1 VSAGTGSGTFER
13 VTSVAHRMPRTV
25 IALALLLVLV
35 ANGLGAGLAE
45 RLLNGGTTDPGS
57 ASARADALVAEFA
70 PAADPDV
77 LLLVTGPAAVDA
89 PSTAQAGLALAAELG
104 AVADVRGVVPYWA
117 TASAALR
124 SDDGMSAL
132 ITAHIDGTESEQ
144 FRTLERIET
153 MLTAARS
160 AEATA
165 ALRVELGG
173 FVPVQRAIQDAVQHD
188 LQIAE
193 MIALPITYFLLM
205 LVFGGALAS
214 LLPLLVGVFAIV
226 CTNAVLALLAGVTD
240 VSIFAM
246 NLTTALGLGLAVDYA
261 LLMVR
266 RFREELEDHGADVRS
281 AVIATIGSAGRTVFF
296 SAVTV
301 AAALAVM
308 LLFPL
313 FFLRSFAYAGIAV
326 VAFAALG
333 AIVVLPAL
341 FLLLGQRV
349 RARRSANRPERPF
362 PGLGGRWAR
371 WTMLITRRPGAV
383 AVVTAVLLL
392 ALAAPFLRAAYGPL
406 DDRLLAAGT
415 PERTVSEQL
424 RQRFTESPGILAT
437 IVLPARADVSRVA
450 AEVDEVSGVVATS
463 VNDASARPLITVLA
477 DSDLDLASAR
487 AQGIAADIRALPLP
501 DAALVTGEPARQ
513 LDTEAAVA
521 RTLPG
526 ALLLVVGVAAG
537 LVFLLT
543 GSLVLPALAVLS
555 NALSLTAMLG
565 AVVLVFQDG
574 ALADALKVTPT
585 GFIDV
590 TLPLLM
596 SCIAFGLSM
605 DYGVFLLAR
614 LVEERRRGLGVR
626 EAMAMTA
633 ERTGGLI
640 TSAAAILAV
649 VLIAIG
655 SSGVTSTKMLGL
667 GVALAVIV
675 DATVVRSVLVPTAVV
690 WLGERAWWAP
700 PALRR
705 FHERWGWRE

>member
-1 VSAGTGSGTFER
+1 MTLPRTGVFER
-13 VTSVAHRMPRTV
+13 VASIAYRLPRTV
-25 IALALLLVLV
+25 VAATLLLVLV
-35 ANGLGAGLAE
+35 ANGLGSGLAE

-57 ASARADALVAEFA
+57 SSARADALVAQLA
-70 PAADPDV
+70 PESDPDV
-77 LLLVTGPAAVDA
+77 VLLVTGDGDDIDDAAE
-89 PSTAQAGLALAAELG
+89 AGLALAARLG
-104 AVADVRGVVPYWA
+104 RIDGIRGVVPYWA
-117 TASAALR
+117 APPEQAAALR
-124 SDDGMSAL
+124 SDDGASAL

-144 FRTLERIET
+144 FRTVAAIER
-153 MLTAARS
+153 MLASGGTR
-160 AEATA
+160 
-165 ALRVELGG
+165 LHVEIGG
-173 FVPVQRAIQDAVQHD
+173 FVPVQRGIQDAVQHD

-193 MIALPITYFLLM
+193 MIALPITFFLLM
-205 LVFGGALAS
+205 LVFGGVLAS
-214 LLPLLVGVFAIV
+214 VLPLLVGVFAIV
-226 CTNAVLALLAGVTD
+226 CTNAVLAELARVTD

-266 RFREELEDHGADVRS
+266 RFREELEVHGSDIRS
-281 AVIATIGSAGRTVFF
+281 AVAATTGSAGRTVLF

-326 VAFAALG
+326 VGFAAFG

-341 FLLLGQRV
+341 FRLLGQRV
-349 RARRSANRPERPF
+349 RERRTANRPLRPF
-362 PGLGGRWAR
+362 LGLAGPWAR
-371 WTMLITRRPGAV
+371 WTMLITRRPAPV
-383 AVVTAVLLL
+383 AIVTAVLLL
-392 ALAAPFLRAAYGPL
+392 ALAAPFLRASFGPL

-415 PERTVSEQL
+415 PERTVAEQL
-424 RQRFTESPGILAT
+424 RERFTGEPSALAT
-437 IVLPARADVSRVA
+437 VVLPAGADAARA
-450 AEVDEVSGVVATS
+450 AERIDAVVGVTATTTVSDGERPILAVSG
-463 VNDASARPLITVLA
+463 SAR
-477 DSDLDLASAR
+477 LDLASER
-487 AQGIAADIRALPLP
+487 AQSIVERIRELPLP
-501 DAALVTGEPARQ
+501 AGTLITGEPARQ
-513 LDTEAAVA
+513 LDTEAAVE
-521 RTLPG
+521 RTLPT
-526 ALLLVVGVAAG
+526 ALILVAVVAAA

-543 GSLVLPALAVLS
+543 GSVLLPVLAVAS

-574 ALADALKVTPT
+574 ALAEALKVTPT

-614 LVEERRRGLGVR
+614 LVEERRRGLDAR
-626 EAMAMTA
+626 AAMAMTA
-633 ERTGGLI
+633 QRTGGLI
-640 TSAAAILAV
+640 TSAAVILAV

-675 DATVVRSVLVPTAVV
+675 DATVVRSVLVPAAVV

>member
-1 VSAGTGSGTFER
+1 MRAGTFER
-13 VTSVAHRMPRTV
+13 FTSVAHRLPRTV
-25 IALALLLVLV
+25 IALSLLLVLI

-57 ASARADALVAEFA
+57 PSARADALVAEFA

-77 LLLVTGPAAVDA
+77 LLLVTGPAATDA
-89 PSTAQAGLALAAELG
+89 PSTQRAGLALAQRLD
-104 AVADVRGVVPYWA
+104 AVPDVRGVVPYWSSG
-117 TASAALR
+117 SAALR
-124 SDDGMSAL
+124 SDDGRSAL
-132 ITAHIDGTESEQ
+132 ITAHIDGSESEQ

-153 MLTAARS
+153 MLAHARGAA
-160 AEATA
+160 ATED
-165 ALRVELGG
+165 LRVELGG

-188 LQIAE
+188 LEIAE

-226 CTNAVLALLAGVTD
+226 CTNAVLALLADVTD

-266 RFREELEDHGADVRS
+266 RFREELEEHGTDVRM
-281 AVIATIGSAGRTVFF
+281 AVVATIDSAGRTVFF

-341 FLLLGQRV
+341 FLLLGRRV
-349 RARRSANRPERPF
+349 RERRSANRPERPF
-362 PGLGGRWAR
+362 LGLGGRWAR
-371 WTMLITRRPGAV
+371 WTLLITRRPGIVAV
-383 AVVTAVLLL
+383 ATAVLLL

-415 PERTVSEQL
+415 SERAVAQEL
-424 RQRFTESPGILAT
+424 RDRFTEAPGVLAT
-437 IVLPARADVSRVA
+437 IVLPARADPSRVSA
-450 AEVDEVSGVVATS
+450 MVDEVSGVSGTVIS
-463 VNDASARPLITVLA
+463 EQERPLVTVLA
-477 DSDLDLASAR
+477 RADLDLASAR
-487 AQGIAADIRALPLP
+487 AQRIAADVRALPLP
-501 DAALVTGEPARQ
+501 GGTLVTGEPARQ

-521 RTLPG
+521 RTLPT

-543 GSLVLPALAVLS
+543 GSLVLPVLAVLS

-574 ALADALKVTPT
+574 ALAEALKLTPT

-614 LVEERRRGLGVR
+614 LVEERRRGLGAR
-626 EAMAMTA
+626 DAMAMTA
-633 ERTGGLI
+633 QRTGGLI

-675 DATVVRSVLVPTAVV
+675 DATVVRSVLVPSAVV

-705 FHERWGWRE
+705 FHDRWGWRE